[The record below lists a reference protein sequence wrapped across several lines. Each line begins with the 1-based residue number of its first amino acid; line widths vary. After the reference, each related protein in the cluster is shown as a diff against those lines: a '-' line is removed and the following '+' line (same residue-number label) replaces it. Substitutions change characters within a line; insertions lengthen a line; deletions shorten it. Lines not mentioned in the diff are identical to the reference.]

1 MPLKLPQLVKGI
13 YNSIATFNTLA
24 LPTGG
29 LSFLSGS
36 QPPRPAG
43 TAADLE
49 EELTTILKNKK
60 ITPVYQPIVN
70 LNTGEI
76 MGFEA
81 LSRGPAGSPLQ
92 YPLELFRV
100 AVANGKLLVLEQI
113 CREAAVSH
121 LTGLGKD
128 QQLFLNM
135 NAEVVKDP
143 DFRGGLTKTFV
154 LRQGLN
160 PAQVTFEITERTA
173 ITDFDS
179 FSKSLNHYRAQ
190 GYSIAIDDA
199 GAGYSSL
206 QSIAELRPNY
216 IKLDRSIVHDVDK
229 DPLKQAMLDAMT
241 SLAAVIH
248 SKIIAEGIETA
259 DELAMLISKGVHY
272 GQGFLLARPAFPP
285 PEVSPEVLEMIAEYN
300 FQDVQTKS
308 RSRRGL
314 GINIGEIVE
323 QIPTIQP
330 ATVVSAVEEI
340 FTREQTSGIVIVDG
354 QRPVGLLMKDKLYY
368 QLGTNYGIS
377 LYYRRPVE
385 RVMDKQ
391 PLIVDAELPL
401 EAVSQLAMNR
411 EDSHLYDFI
420 IVVRDGAFLGVVSI
434 MSLLNKITNLQ
445 IRRAHNSNPLTGLP
459 GNWVIE
465 DRLKELV
472 ETGEPFAVMYLDL
485 DNFKAYNDK
494 YGFERGDKVLL
505 LTAQVLS
512 RSTGR
517 SGSAD
522 DFLGHIG
529 GDDFIIITKPET
541 VHTLAASIIE
551 LFDQEIR
558 GQYYADDLS
567 KGYLEVKNRR
577 GQPEHFPIMTIS
589 IAVVNNRQHRFTNY
603 LEIAEVAAEL
613 KKLAKQQT
621 GSCLVCD
628 RRSAAMQTSPY
639 PD

>member
-36 QPPRPAG
+36 QPPRAAG

-49 EELTTILKNKK
+49 EELTTILRNKK

-81 LSRGPAGSPLQ
+81 LSRGPAGSPLH

-100 AVANGKLLVLEQI
+100 AIANGKLLVLEQI

-229 DPLKQAMLDAMT
+229 DPLKQAMLDAMNR
-241 SLAAVIH
+241 LAAVIH

-259 DELAMLISKGVHY
+259 DELAVLISKGVHY

-314 GINIGEIVE
+314 GVNIGEIVE

-340 FTREQTSGIVIVDG
+340 FTQEQTSGIVIVDG

-512 RSTGR
+512 RSTGK

-628 RRSAAMQTSPY
+628 RRSAAMQTSPH

>member
-1 MPLKLPQLVKGI
+1 MPRKLLQLVKGL
-13 YNSIATFNTLA
+13 YNNIVAFNTPA

-29 LSFLSGS
+29 LSFFSGT
-36 QPPRPAG
+36 QPPRPDD
-43 TAADLE
+43 TAADLK
-49 EELTTILKNKK
+49 EELITIIKNKE
-60 ITPVYQPIVN
+60 IVPVYQPIVN
-70 LNTGEI
+70 LNTGRI

-81 LSRGPAGSPLQ
+81 LSRGPAGSPLH

-100 AVANGKLLVLEQI
+100 AVDNGKLLVLEQI

-121 LTGLGKD
+121 LTSLGRD
-128 QQLFLNM
+128 QRLFLNM

-143 DFRGGLTKTFV
+143 DFRGGLTKTLV
-154 LRQGLN
+154 IRQGLN
-160 PAQVTFEITERTA
+160 PEQITFEITERTA

-179 FSKSLNHYRAQ
+179 FSKSLSHYRAQ

-216 IKLDRSIVHDVDK
+216 IKLDRSLVHDVDK
-229 DPLKQAMLDAMT
+229 DPLKQAMVDAMT
-241 SLAAVIH
+241 RLAAVIH

-272 GQGFLLARPAFPP
+272 GQGFLLARPGLPP
-285 PEVSPEVLEMIAEYN
+285 PEVSPAVLAIIAECN
-300 FQDVQTKS
+300 CRDVQTKS
-308 RSRRGL
+308 GSRKGL
-314 GINIGEIVE
+314 GVNIGEIVE
-323 QIPTIQP
+323 QVPAIPP
-330 ATVVSAVEEI
+330 ATVVSVVEEI
-340 FTREQTSGIVIVDG
+340 FTQEHTSGIVIVDG
-354 QRPVGLLMKDKLYY
+354 DRPVGLLMKDKLYY

-377 LYYRRPVE
+377 LYHRRPVE
-385 RVMDKQ
+385 RVMDKH
-391 PLIVDAELPL
+391 PLIVNAELPL
-401 EAVSQLAMNR
+401 EAVSQMAMIR
-411 EDSHLYDFI
+411 EASHLYDFI
-420 IVVRDGAFLGVVSI
+420 IVVRDGIFWGVVSI

-472 ETGEPFAVMYLDL
+472 ETSEPFAVMYLDL

-512 RSTGR
+512 RSIGK
-517 SGSAD
+517 SGSVD

-529 GDDFIIITKPET
+529 GDDFILITKPDN
-541 VHTLAASIIE
+541 VPSLAASIIG
-551 LFDQEIR
+551 LFDREIK
-558 GQYYADDLS
+558 GQYHAADLS
-567 KGYLEVKNRR
+567 KGYLEIKNRK
-577 GQPEHFPIMTIS
+577 GQPEHFPIMSIS
-589 IAVVNNRQHRFTNY
+589 IAVVSNRLHKFTNY
-603 LEIAEVAAEL
+603 LEIAEAAAEL

-628 RRSAAMQTSPY
+628 RRRAATQTKPHI
-639 PD
+639 D